1 MVRGVYWNI
10 KFVSR
15 PWWCIFSR
23 CLTHVLCRV
32 PLHQPSIMP
41 SSWVWVEPRSARHKK
56 QAGEKKKGTKCENFT
71 SKHCYHCRVQAETSR
86 PLPETLSRGT
96 LRGIWSNIRSV
107 VRYGWRPKT
116 QLRLQNGSCGPL
128 RRGSSPR
135 EVLCHGFPN
144 MFFFLSLSLSSFLCF
159 LVNLF
164 LSGENKR
171 HWVILPS
178 GRHW

>member
-10 KFVSR
+10 KFVSQ

-32 PLHQPSIMP
+32 PLHQPSIML
-41 SSWVWVEPRSARHKK
+41 SSWVWVEPRSARHKNQK
-56 QAGEKKKGTKCENFT
+56 HQFLRSGAGEKKGTKRENFT

-86 PLPETLSRGT
+86 PLPETLSRST

-116 QLRLQNGSCGPL
+116 QLRLQNGSSRPL
-128 RRGSSPR
+128 RRGPVQEKCFVTASR
-135 EVLCHGFPN
+135 TC
-144 MFFFLSLSLSSFLCF
+144 FFFSLSSFLYF

-164 LSGENKR
+164 LSGKIKDTE
-171 HWVILPS
+171 
-178 GRHW
+178 